1 VTARMK
7 GMGYGHPT
15 WGHGH
20 WKGELAMGGESWRL
34 DEIDEMSPENL
45 HVQSVVRATC
55 GDRTGIGVLEQ
66 VVIGPYPRYGF
77 NEFLDPAR

>member
-1 VTARMK
+1 
-7 GMGYGHPT
+7 
-15 WGHGH
+15 
-20 WKGELAMGGESWRL
+20 
-34 DEIDEMSPENL
+34 
-45 HVQSVVRATC
+45 VVRATC